1 MMRTIL
7 VLLFMGLLVDCNG
20 DSNATEA
27 KSVATAGAVDENP
40 PTTSAGTLFTRE
52 ITKQPCELLTPGAVA
67 EVAGV
72 DPSILKQRVIVGI
85 CSYSW
90 DGGKASLGHLRT
102 RKTVEFARSS
112 FENSYSNQT
121 GEEVAEN
128 LGVIDDEI
136 EKQKAG
142 GKTDVDPARAKMVT
156 GAMSN
161 LLAGGM
167 QFEGIA
173 GLGDAARFET
183 TRSENQ
189 IAGETFVSYA
199 NALNV
204 LVRNLKF
211 TVSFNLKGEPRLYRD
226 ENVALAEA
234 VLKNLPD

>member
-1 MMRTIL
+1 MMRIIL
-7 VLLFMGLLVDCNG
+7 VLLYLSLLVGCDGN
-20 DSNATEA
+20 SNANETKAVA
-27 KSVATAGAVDENP
+27 KAAAVDQKRSVV
-40 PTTSAGTLFTRE
+40 SAGTLFTRE
-52 ITKQPCELLTPGAVA
+52 ITKQPCDLLTSDVVA

-72 DPSILKQRVIVGI
+72 NPSLIKQRNIAGF

-90 DGGKASLGHLRT
+90 EGGKASLGHLRT

-112 FENSYSNQT
+112 FENSYQNQT
-121 GEEVAEN
+121 GAEVAKN
-128 LGVIDDEI
+128 MKVLDGEI
-136 EKQKAG
+136 KKQKAE
-142 GKTDVDPARAKMVT
+142 GKTDVGPAQAKMVT

-167 QFEGIA
+167 QFEDIA

-199 NALNV
+199 NSLNV
-204 LVRNLKF
+204 RVRNFKF
-211 TVSFNLKGEPRLYRD
+211 TVAFNRKGEPRLYRD
-226 ENVALAEA
+226 ENIVLAEA